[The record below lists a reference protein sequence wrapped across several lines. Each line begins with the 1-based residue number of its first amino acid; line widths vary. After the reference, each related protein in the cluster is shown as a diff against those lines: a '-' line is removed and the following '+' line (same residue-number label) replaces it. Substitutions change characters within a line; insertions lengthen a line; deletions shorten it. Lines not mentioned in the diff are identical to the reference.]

1 MQAIVRHDYGGP
13 EVLAVEEVD
22 RPAAGDDR
30 VVVRVR
36 AAALNPLDWHFLT
49 GTPYLVRARLG
60 LRRPKEPILGADAAG
75 VVEEVG
81 SGVSDLRPGDEVFGE
96 VAGAFA
102 EYVAARPGNLAR
114 KPANATFEDAAALP
128 VAGLTALQGLRD
140 VGRLEAGQHVLVN
153 GASGGVGTFAV
164 QIAKALGAEVTG
176 VCSTRNV
183 ELVRSIGADHVLD
196 YARDDFAAAGHRYDV
211 LLDNVGNRPL
221 ADYRRVVKPGGTY
234 VMVSGPKHR
243 ILGPMRRVAAALV
256 ISPFL
261 PQRMVTM
268 LARAT
273 REDLTTLAGLVEA
286 GQVTPVI
293 DHRYRLADA
302 ADGIRRQADGHARGK
317 SVVTV

>member
-221 ADYRRVVKPGGTY
+221 GDYRRVVKPGGTY

-256 ISPFL
+256 ISPFV

-268 LARAT
+268 LAKAT

-293 DHRYRLADA
+293 DHRYRLAGA